1 MPELHHNER
10 LIINQLIDQG
20 VFTSTATRQMMKQ
33 TVEAIQA
40 LKRPQVQQ
48 RVTTYLRDLVGMG
61 PENYQENLI
70 FLLGAPQLE
79 PETVHVL
86 LATLKAVINLPE
98 MQAHTERIVPV
109 QTIVRQVH
117 SEVVEL
123 EEKEVLRQI
132 TALFVD
138 RFKLFVSDAPEVQN
152 SELPQEVTEFWDVS
166 PDFNFVAQCMVD
178 YLQHQHDARILS
190 PVQRV
195 NRALLTR
202 QFISQR
208 RDPQLWEILQANKET
223 IATQWAQ
230 LQRFDFE
237 CGETY
242 ALLLDR
248 NRRPVTSRAFVVAIA
263 VAQHLVGVGVPTAD
277 LNRVIQEVT
286 PLVIG
291 KNVVNSTEVKKALLI
306 NSLIFEDSGFYRAT
320 ALVRRFDVAINNEE
334 DAIHATE

>member
-20 VFTSTATRQMMKQ
+20 IFTSTATRQTMKQ
-33 TVEAIQA
+33 TAEAIQA

-48 RVTTYLRDLVGMG
+48 RVSTYLRDLVGMG

-70 FLLGAPQLE
+70 FLLGAPKLE
-79 PETVHVL
+79 SETVHVL

-109 QTIVRQVH
+109 QTVVRQVH
-117 SEVVEL
+117 SEVVSL
-123 EEKEVLRQI
+123 DEKEVLRQI

-138 RFKLFVSDAPEVQN
+138 RFKLFIPDEPEVQN
-152 SELPQEVTEFWDVS
+152 SEVAQEVTEFWDIS
-166 PDFNFVAQCMVD
+166 PDFNFIAQCMVD
-178 YLQHQHDARILS
+178 YLQQQHDARILS

-202 QFISQR
+202 QYISKR
-208 RDPQLWEILQANKET
+208 HDSQLWAIVQANKEV
-223 IATQWAQ
+223 IAAQWAQ

-263 VAQHLVGVGVPTAD
+263 VANLLV
-277 LNRVIQEVT
+277 E
-286 PLVIG
+286 
-291 KNVVNSTEVKKALLI
+291 
-306 NSLIFEDSGFYRAT
+306 
-320 ALVRRFDVAINNEE
+320 NE
-334 DAIHATE
+334 